1 MIDTIDKETLQEL
14 YEKLGKN
21 TSFIHA
27 RCHPNQPL
35 HARTPNGI
43 IIVLSCAVC
52 GEDVIEVILGSQEQE

>member
-1 MIDTIDKETLQEL
+1 MIETIDKETLQEIHA
-14 YEKLGKN
+14 KVGKN

-52 GEDVIEVILGSQEQE
+52 GKDVSEVILGSKEQ